1 MVKRSFLVGMV
12 LALGLLVVACD
23 TSTDPGDVSLQG
35 NWDGVGALEA
45 SLPGVRLSLDEAS
58 DGTISGSW
66 RRGSL
71 TGGVTG
77 SNDAGVVEIQL
88 INFELGTTTF
98 EGRITNRYRMEGG
111 FDLGT
116 VDEAVFRRSSF

>member
-1 MVKRSFLVGMV
+1 MVKRSLLAGMV
-12 LALGLLVVACD
+12 LALGLLVMACD
-23 TSTDPGDVSLQG
+23 TSTDPEDVSLQG

-45 SLPGVRLSLDEAS
+45 SFPGVRLSLDEAS
-58 DGTISGSW
+58 NGTVSGSW

-77 SNDAGVVEIQL
+77 SNQGGAVEIQL

-98 EGRITNRYRMEGG
+98 QGRITNRYRISGELSPGA
-111 FDLGT
+111 

>member
-1 MVKRSFLVGMV
+1 MVKRSFLAGMV

-23 TSTDPGDVSLQG
+23 TSTDPEDVSLQG

-45 SLPGVRLSLDEAS
+45 TLPGVRLSLDEAS
-58 DGTISGSW
+58 NGTISGSW

-71 TGGVTG
+71 TGGVSGT
-77 SNDAGVVEIQL
+77 NQAGVVEIEL

-98 EGRITNRYRMEGG
+98 EGRVTNRYRMEGG
-111 FDLGT
+111 LSQGT
-116 VDEAVFRRSSF
+116 VEEAVFRRSSF